1 MPTTNSQL
9 LLAVAT
15 AATALGGASA
25 TQVYLYVVP
34 INSVATSTP
43 SKISYNFS
51 PSALAAADTFTITHD
66 FQRYA
71 ADDAV
76 ACTLESTS
84 PQVSDSSGTYTCVA
98 SGSGTV
104 LTCTLDTGAVISGY
118 NTVACTTNIAA
129 NPAVGT
135 HTTTMV
141 TTNDATASDP
151 SSVTYTAVVSGKC
164 GGNAVTATNIA
175 TASMIDVS
183 YVAEEGYDAVALEL
197 DGLFEF
203 DCGEGYQLKAS
214 PEGITA
220 TGLVA
225 AMKVACCEN
234 ASVSGKC
241 SGNTAT
247 GEFLAQQADD
257 GTFQFQCGTGTTLK
271 SSSATITMKLTSN
284 NMDDFGLNNICC
296 SVSGK
301 CSGNTATADSLAQ
314 QADDGTFQF
323 QCGTGTTLKSSSATI
338 TSDGTNAVCCDM
350 DTPDTPSVS
359 GKCSGNTATAD
370 FLAQQ
375 ADDGTFQFQCGTGT
389 TLKSSSATITV
400 VMSRINMEDVGLN
413 NICCDM
419 DTPSVSDTCK
429 FNSYENIIDRLIVA
443 YFNQYLLT

>member
-25 TQVYLYVVP
+25 TQVYFLNVVP
-34 INSVATSTP
+34 INFVATSTP

-51 PSALAAADTFTITHD
+51 PSSALAAADTFTITHD

-71 ADDAV
+71 ADGAV
-76 ACTLESTS
+76 ACTLESTI

-104 LTCTLDTGAVISGY
+104 LTCTLDTGAVVAAVT
-118 NTVACTTNIAA
+118 NKVACTTNVAA
-129 NPAVGT
+129 NPAAGT

-175 TASMIDVS
+175 TASMIDFS

-247 GEFLAQQADD
+247 
-257 GTFQFQCGTGTTLK
+257 
-271 SSSATITMKLTSN
+271 
-284 NMDDFGLNNICC
+284 
-296 SVSGK
+296 
-301 CSGNTATADSLAQ
+301 
-314 QADDGTFQF
+314 
-323 QCGTGTTLKSSSATI
+323 
-338 TSDGTNAVCCDM
+338 
-350 DTPDTPSVS
+350 
-359 GKCSGNTATAD
+359 AD

-375 ADDGTFQFQCGTGT
+375 ADDGTFQFQCEMGT

-443 YFNQYLLT
+443 YFNQYLLTNFPLFFSLFFSFSFSL

>member
-76 ACTLESTS
+76 ACTLEST
-84 PQVSDSSGTYTCVA
+84 QVSGSSGTYTCVA

-129 NPAVGT
+129 NPAAGT

-175 TASMIDVS
+175 TASMIDFN

-247 GEFLAQQADD
+247 GA
-257 GTFQFQCGTGTTLK
+257 
-271 SSSATITMKLTSN
+271 
-284 NMDDFGLNNICC
+284 
-296 SVSGK
+296 
-301 CSGNTATADSLAQ
+301 
-314 QADDGTFQF
+314 
-323 QCGTGTTLKSSSATI
+323 
-338 TSDGTNAVCCDM
+338 
-350 DTPDTPSVS
+350 
-359 GKCSGNTATAD
+359 

>member
-43 SKISYNFS
+43 SKISYNFQQFQ
-51 PSALAAADTFTITHD
+51 PTSALAAADTFTITHD

-104 LTCTLDTGAVISGY
+104 LTCTLDTGAVVAAVY

-129 NPAVGT
+129 NPAAGT

-141 TTNDATASDP
+141 TTNDATASNP

-175 TASMIDVS
+175 TASMIDFN

-338 TSDGTNAVCCDM
+338 T
-350 DTPDTPSVS
+350 
-359 GKCSGNTATAD
+359 
-370 FLAQQ
+370 
-375 ADDGTFQFQCGTGT
+375 
-389 TLKSSSATITV
+389 V

>member
-25 TQVYLYVVP
+25 TQVYFLNVVP
-34 INSVATSTP
+34 INFVATSTP

-76 ACTLESTS
+76 ACTLESTT

-104 LTCTLDTGAVISGY
+104 LTCTLDTGAVVAAVYYY

-129 NPAVGT
+129 NPAAGT

-175 TASMIDVS
+175 TASMIDFN

-220 TGLVA
+220 TGSVD

-247 GEFLAQQADD
+247 GDSLAQQADD

-296 SVSGK
+296 
-301 CSGNTATADSLAQ
+301 
-314 QADDGTFQF
+314 
-323 QCGTGTTLKSSSATI
+323 
-338 TSDGTNAVCCDM
+338 
-350 DTPDTPSVS
+350 
-359 GKCSGNTATAD
+359 
-370 FLAQQ
+370 
-375 ADDGTFQFQCGTGT
+375 
-389 TLKSSSATITV
+389 
-400 VMSRINMEDVGLN
+400 
-413 NICCDM
+413 DM